1 MPLLVVV
8 KHFSEAEVA
17 EVADSSPVQPT
28 GSVGRIRFYTVSI
41 VG

>member
-17 EVADSSPVQPT
+17 EEADSSPVRPT
-28 GSVGRIRFYTVSI
+28 GSVGEIRFYMVPI